1 MPQLP
6 SLQLLPAQTA
16 DPAIC
21 IQNNIFWLT
30 NPTKVPWS
38 FLSLRII
45 GWQHLCLSW
54 LPSKTLLDEQEFFL
68 RIFVFVDFRF
78 VKSTQIP
85 EGDLNLVED
94 VKICHFPL
102 SVGDQGCILR
112 VVIFGQLSSDD
123 APTVVGSK
131 FAIIC
136 KLRRKPQLSLPPNYC
151 KSPPSLPGTARFVPQ
166 NYNFYFFATIP
177 RKPALN
183 YES

>member
-6 SLQLLPAQTA
+6 SLQLMSAQTA
-16 DPAIC
+16 DPAYKIT
-21 IQNNIFWLT
+21 F
-30 NPTKVPWS
+30 S
-38 FLSLRII
+38 
-45 GWQHLCLSW
+45 GWQIQQRFHDLSW
-54 LPSKTLLDEQEFFL
+54 ARGSLVGNIYPLVGLPSKTLLDEQEFFL

-94 VKICHFPL
+94 VKICGFPL

-131 FAIIC
+131 FAII
-136 KLRRKPQLSLPPNYC
+136 LQIEEEASVLSLPPNYC

>member
-1 MPQLP
+1 MVG
-6 SLQLLPAQTA
+6 
-16 DPAIC
+16 
-21 IQNNIFWLT
+21 NIYALVGSRRRPCWM
-30 NPTKVPWS
+30 S
-38 FLSLRII
+38 RR
-45 GWQHLCLSW
+45 
-54 LPSKTLLDEQEFFL
+54 FFL
-68 RIFVFVDFRF
+68 QVAEKRIFVFVYFRF

-94 VKICHFPL
+94 VKICDFPL

-131 FAIIC
+131 FAII
-136 KLRRKPQLSLPPNYC
+136 LQIEEEASVLSLPPNYC